1 MIGTLWLA
9 SILPSVALPVDE
21 VDLIRKFKQ
30 GEVYQYEFHS
40 KVVHE
45 RREAILVTFVPFVSE
60 VRYEF
65 TLTTEKE
72 KPEGTADIRFRRGPV
87 NLRVAA
93 TFDQPATTKKISD
106 ERNILFTL
114 SPKNRVLAIKDETPK
129 KPESKPPKTLF
140 ALPHPLQLDIGG
152 WTSQM
157 VRLSAFVGFLDFGPQ
172 LPLKKVKVG
181 DAWFETVG
189 DTPVTI
195 SEGANKDKTIV
206 GRLDY
211 KYVYKGE
218 ATVDGRRMVWIQG
231 TLEQNT
237 DAGKFIADLLEIDV
251 EQSPIPKV
259 PLQMKATVDYY
270 LEPGSLLL
278 YKAEAEFEGYAAV
291 YLKQFD
297 DERAYEE
304 DRFTS
309 RASII
314 RKSGSR

>member
-1 MIGTLWLA
+1 MIGTFWLMCA
-9 SILPSVALPVDE
+9 MPSVALPSEE
-21 VDLIRKFKQ
+21 VDLVRKFKQ
-30 GEVYQYEFHS
+30 GETHQYEFYS

-65 TLTTEKE
+65 TLVTEKE
-72 KPEGTADIRFRRGPV
+72 KPEGTADLRFRRGPI
-87 NLRVAA
+87 NLRIAA
-93 TFDQPATTKKISD
+93 TFDEPAKTQKISD

-129 KPESKPPKTLF
+129 KPPSKPPKPLLAF
-140 ALPHPLQLDIGG
+140 PSPLQLDIGG

-181 DAWFETVG
+181 DSWFETVG
-189 DTPVTI
+189 DTPVTV
-195 SEGANKDKTIV
+195 SEGPNKDKMIV

-218 ATVDGRRMVWIQG
+218 TTVDGRRMVWIQG
-231 TLEQNT
+231 TLEQDT
-237 DAGKFIADLLEIDV
+237 DAGKFLADILEIDV

-259 PLQMKATVDYY
+259 PLKMKATVNYY
-270 LEPGSLLL
+270 LEPDSLLL

-309 RASII
+309 KATLV
-314 RKSGSR
+314 RKARNP